1 MRSITVKF
9 GGKVWENVPAN
20 NSGWIAPGAPNDLV
34 EALKKAPRAGYTSKG
49 CPIVKSDEGTNIY
62 LGAAELH
69 TGENEAIHQ
78 TSGSGSGTS
87 ARVSAIPED
96 VARKTLA
103 LKGLPEDVKAYFQ
116 GIVAEYDAQK
126 AKKVDAAVAA
136 LVAIGYSEEEAK
148 KLAKK

>member
-1 MRSITVKF
+1 M
-9 GGKVWENVPAN
+9 
-20 NSGWIAPGAPNDLV
+20 